1 MIDKQQELRLLI
13 LTTRK
18 WKGKDIY
25 ESESDYIIIASS
37 GKIESS
43 KKIEPSKKIERLKF

>member
-1 MIDKQQELRLLI
+1 MIDKQQELRLLT
-13 LTTRK
+13 LTIRK
-18 WKGKDIY
+18 RKGKDIY

-43 KKIEPSKKIERLKF
+43 KKIERLKF